1 MKHKVIINVTDER
14 GNKTEVLR
22 GAQMWLP
29 RKIVEWLFGEY
40 TQVYLLKPNQTI
52 ESVDIREIT
61 ERRSL

>member
-52 ESVDIREIT
+52 ESVDIREVT
-61 ERRSL
+61 ERSSL

>member
-52 ESVDIREIT
+52 ESVDIREVT

>member
-29 RKIVEWLFGEY
+29 RKIVEWFFGEY

>member
-1 MKHKVIINVTDER
+1 MKHKVIINITDER

-52 ESVDIREIT
+52 ESVDIREVT